1 MNPNDNQNQPIPV
14 NNQQQDGVNSIA
26 PKDEI
31 PMSIEKV
38 ETPAEETTPN
48 VPDTQII
55 TPISTEVN
63 NTQQPV
69 TSIFNQ
75 ETNPSE
81 IKKDNSQLFNYQT
94 NAINPNANV
103 NINDFRIDETVKNTP
118 ISEVSN
124 LESTTLNSPEKNNI
138 ENTQKGE
145 EVVVNFNQAPSS
157 NIEIKPEPTVSSS
170 DTIAPATPATSSNNT
185 ILIAILGIVIAIG
198 LVAGAYFVF
207 FRKPTSTQN
216 NYVAGDYKTEKIVVS
231 NNTEEKVLTI
241 DEYKA
246 TIKSYIDRYNNNIR
260 NSKVKLAT
268 PNLSVD
274 DRLKVFID
282 YSSEILDIYTEIQNL
297 RVPETF
303 KEPHDKLTYSL
314 YAVNILF
321 DTLVIDYKNKTLTPD
336 SEKQI
341 LESITKAEDV
351 AAKAFNE
358 IANSQ

>member
-1 MNPNDNQNQPIPV
+1 MNPNDNQNQTIPV
-14 NNQQQDGVNSIA
+14 NNQPQDGVNSIA

-38 ETPAEETTPN
+38 EAPIEVETP
-48 VPDTQII
+48 
-55 TPISTEVN
+55 TPISTLTPAEVP
-63 NTQQPV
+63 TTQPV

-75 ETNPSE
+75 ETNPVE
-81 IKKDNSQLFNYQT
+81 LKKDNNQLFNYQT
-94 NAINPNANV
+94 NAINPNATV
-103 NINDFRIDETVKNTP
+103 NINDFRIDESVNNTP

-124 LESTTLNSPEKNNI
+124 LESTTLNIPEKNTT
-138 ENTQKGE
+138 ENTQKE
-145 EVVVNFNQAPSS
+145 EEIVNFNEAPLT
-157 NIEIKPEPTVSSS
+157 NIEIKQESVTPQVDATTSNPSSPS
-170 DTIAPATPATSSNNT
+170 TSTNNT
-185 ILIAILGIVIAIG
+185 VLIAILGVIIALG

-207 FRKPTSTQN
+207 FRKGTSTQN
-216 NYVAGDYKTEKIVVS
+216 NYVAGDYKTEKILVT
-231 NNTEEKVLTI
+231 NKTEEKVLTI

-268 PNLSVD
+268 PNLSVE

-303 KEPHDKLTYSL
+303 KDSHDKLTLSL
-314 YAVNILF
+314 YAVNTLF
-321 DTLVIDYKNKTLTPD
+321 DTLVIDYKNKTLTPAT
-336 SEKQI
+336 EKQI